1 MMSLQEKIKR
11 ITQAALLELDAKW
24 RNGTANAAFRDERT
38 LPLLRGKAGI
48 HESDVAFVFE
58 LIESGRLHLQIGHR
72 HEAETEIEQPEE
84 HYFMPEWATGRATSS
99 TELGA
104 QLCTRDGRRCGNA
117 VVMESHKVIDK
128 PFVIVCTDAG
138 NLMTLSPS
146 EVDEL
151 FHPARW
157 LMDPN
162 TTPGAI
168 RHTIDIRNALVKKYV
183 EADDN
188 GLPKGSPESDSFILE
203 HAMQVGFE
211 MIDDDGDAYVCNSR
225 QVVALVK
232 PYKDAASGMSRDAW
246 HRQIRLAF
254 EASGMSVS
262 DGHKVIGGRL
272 MDTPTEKFP
281 AILSA
286 MKAWR
291 KS

>member
-1 MMSLQEKIKR
+1 MSDLIHRIRQAQVIAGEQAVIAHLQE
-11 ITQAALLELDAKW
+11 QMAEL
-24 RNGTANAAFRDERT
+24 
-38 LPLLRGKAGI
+38 
-48 HESDVAFVFE
+48 
-58 LIESGRLHLQIGHR
+58 
-72 HEAETEIEQPEE
+72 EIEQPEA
-84 HYFMPEWATGRATSS
+84 HDFIPEWATGRAKAS
-99 TELGA
+99 TDLGA
-104 QLCTRDGRRCGNA
+104 QLPTRDGRRCGNA
-117 VVMESHKVIDK
+117 VVMQCHMVIDK

-151 FHPARW
+151 FYPAKW
-157 LMDPN
+157 VMDPN
-162 TTPGAI
+162 TAPGAI

-188 GLPKGSPESDSFILE
+188 GLPKDSSESDVYILE
-203 HAMQVGFE
+203 HAMNVGFE

-232 PYKDAASGMSRDAW
+232 PYMDAASGMSRNAW
-246 HRQIRLAF
+246 HEQIRLAF
-254 EASGMSVS
+254 DASGMSVS
-262 DGHKVIGGRL
+262 DAHKVIGGRL

>member
-1 MMSLQEKIKR
+1 MTDLINRIRQAQVHAGEQAVIAHLQE
-11 ITQAALLELDAKW
+11 QMVELK
-24 RNGTANAAFRDERT
+24 
-38 LPLLRGKAGI
+38 
-48 HESDVAFVFE
+48 
-58 LIESGRLHLQIGHR
+58 
-72 HEAETEIEQPEE
+72 IEQPEE
-84 HYFMPEWATGRATSS
+84 HDFIPEWATGCATSS

-151 FHPARW
+151 FYPAKW

-162 TTPGAI
+162 TAPGAI

-225 QVVALVK
+225 QVVDLVK